1 MANPYLVPS
10 LRWRLVQMVVSSS
23 RGKQMMR
30 ASSHLGASSRGAKLR
45 DIVKEQRRRVFDHS
59 NPKRLFLKSAR
70 NWFQAKQF
78 AIDCATPLN
87 LPTEL
92 DAILGDH
99 FFAGSV
105 LPNAKR
111 IAKEARSSNVD
122 FSAPGMTLI
131 D

>member
-1 MANPYLVPS
+1 MAACLATWLFTPADQKQIS
-10 LRWRLVQMVVSSS
+10 L
-23 RGKQMMR
+23 
-30 ASSHLGASSRGAKLR
+30 
-45 DIVKEQRRRVFDHS
+45 ERRIG
-59 NPKRLFLKSAR
+59 
-70 NWFQAKQF
+70 QAKQF

-87 LPTEL
+87 LPPEL

-105 LPNAKR
+105 LAKAKR

-122 FSAPGMTLI
+122 FSALGMTLI

>member
-1 MANPYLVPS
+1 VAVWLATWLFTPADQKQIS
-10 LRWRLVQMVVSSS
+10 L
-23 RGKQMMR
+23 
-30 ASSHLGASSRGAKLR
+30 
-45 DIVKEQRRRVFDHS
+45 ERRIG
-59 NPKRLFLKSAR
+59 
-70 NWFQAKQF
+70 QAKQF

-87 LPTEL
+87 LEPEL
-92 DAILGDH
+92 AILGDH

-105 LPNAKR
+105 DANAKR

>member
-1 MANPYLVPS
+1 LATWLFTPADQKQIS
-10 LRWRLVQMVVSSS
+10 L
-23 RGKQMMR
+23 
-30 ASSHLGASSRGAKLR
+30 
-45 DIVKEQRRRVFDHS
+45 ERRIG
-59 NPKRLFLKSAR
+59 
-70 NWFQAKQF
+70 QAKQF